1 MQHRAFE
8 GHDHRRSE
16 FPFSG
21 VPLSIQRLSRSTFS
35 LDHGVSQAIDPA
47 LSAAR
52 MLAALAVTSSNDQR
66 SKTPSIAARSGSR
79 NSGLMSFSKLGA
91 AADMVFSFCV
101 GRRLSAVVAV
111 RLGRIECWWR

>member
-16 FPFSG
+16 FPFSA
-21 VPLSIQRLSRSTFS
+21 VPLSIHRLSRSTFS
-35 LDHGVSQAIDPA
+35 LDHGVSQGIAPA

-66 SKTPSIAARSGSR
+66 SKTPSIAARSDSR

-91 AADMVFSFCV
+91 AADMVFLLLR
-101 GRRLSAVVAV
+101 GSAAF
-111 RLGRIECWWR
+111 RGSRGQARSG